1 MSDLGIDLHTN
12 SLTVCY
18 RTRQGKERIRTFA
31 LKELDA
37 FCKTLRKRDRVAVE
51 ATGNTRWFVHQ
62 IRQRVSKVIVVD
74 PNKFEVITKSVNK
87 TDKHDAKTLA
97 YFLSKDMLPKAR
109 MKDAKTAHLHS
120 LAETRDKLVKQR
132 TALIN
137 KVHNVLNGHG
147 IKLKK
152 ESLGTQKGLDTIWA
166 WDWPVVVEVEL
177 RVLVEQI
184 QHLNKAIKQLDDE
197 LSSRGQKLKGHA
209 NLSSIKGIGPK
220 SATVLLSVIGD
231 VKDFESEHK
240 LAAYFGIVPRVS
252 HSNETCH
259 HGRITKRGSKLGRT
273 TLVQCTLIAKRYSP
287 YLRHF
292 YDRIKQRRGS
302 GKAIIATARKFL
314 GIIYN
319 TLVNDWVFDD
329 FPNFVLAKS

>member
-31 LKELDA
+31 LEDLDA

-51 ATGNTRWFVHQ
+51 ATGNTRWFVQQ
-62 IRQRVSKVIVVD
+62 IRPRVNKVIVVD
-74 PNKFEVITKSVNK
+74 PNKFEVITKYVNK

-97 YFLSKDMLPKAR
+97 YFLSKDMLPEAR
-109 MKDAKTAHLHS
+109 IKDTKTAQLHS

-166 WDWPVVVEVEL
+166 WDWPIVVEVEL

-184 QHLNKAIKQLDDE
+184 QHLTKSSKQLDDE
-197 LSSRGQKLKGHA
+197 LSSRGRALKGHA
-209 NLSSIKGIGPK
+209 NRCSIKGIGPK
-220 SATVLLSVIGD
+220 SATILLSVIGK
-231 VKDFESEHK
+231 VKDFDSEHK

-252 HSNETCH
+252 NSNQTCH

-287 YLRHF
+287 YLRRF
-292 YDRIKQRRGS
+292 YERIKSRRGS

-319 TLVNDWVFDD
+319 TLVNGWVFDD
-329 FPNFVLAKS
+329 FPNFVIAKT

>member
-1 MSDLGIDLHTN
+1 MSYLGIDLHTN

-18 RTRQGKERIRTFA
+18 RTQQGKERIRTFA
-31 LKELDA
+31 LRDLDA

-51 ATGNTRWFVHQ
+51 ATGNTRWFVKQ
-62 IRQRVSKVIVVD
+62 ISKRVKEVIVVD

-87 TDKHDAKTLA
+87 TDKHDARTLA

-109 MKDAKTAHLHS
+109 QKDEQTAQLHS

-132 TALIN
+132 TALVN
-137 KVHNVLNGHG
+137 KIHNVLNSHG
-147 IKLKK
+147 LKWKK
-152 ESLGTQKGLDTIWA
+152 ETLTSEKGLKSIEAFEWE
-166 WDWPVVVEVEL
+166 PIVRVEL
-177 RVLVEQI
+177 EVLADQI
-184 QHLNKAIKQLDDE
+184 RSLSKNIKTLDQQMSDQ
-197 LSSRGQKLKGHA
+197 GQKLKGHK
-209 NLSSIKGIGPK
+209 NLASIKGIGAK

-252 HSNETCH
+252 NSNETVH

-287 YLRHF
+287 YLRRF
-292 YDRIKQRRGS
+292 YDRIKLRRGS
-302 GKAIIATARKFL
+302 GKAIIATARKLL

-319 TLVNDWVFDD
+319 TLINDWIFED
-329 FPNFVLAKS
+329 FPNFVLAES